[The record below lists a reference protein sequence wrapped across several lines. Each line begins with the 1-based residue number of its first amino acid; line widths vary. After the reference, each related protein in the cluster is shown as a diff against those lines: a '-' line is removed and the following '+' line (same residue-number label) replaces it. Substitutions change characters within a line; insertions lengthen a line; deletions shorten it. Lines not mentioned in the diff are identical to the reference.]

1 MKFGTMELLLIF
13 LIIFFVLGPEKTVL
27 AARKLGKF
35 LRTLKVYISSI
46 TGDLKETVEEP
57 LKDIASPI
65 TDLTSSIQQ
74 PVKDLTNAIQQPM
87 KDLADSMEQPMNEL
101 SQGIEQPINDLNR
114 SLSQVDVSIPA
125 AGAAAQATAQA
136 SKTKPVEETLNLD
149 ELEVAELDEP
159 ETNETVEEAAP

>member
-1 MKFGTMELLLIF
+1 MKIGTMELLLIF

-35 LRTLKVYISSI
+35 LRTVKVYISSI

-87 KDLADSMEQPMNEL
+87 KEFADSVEKPMNEL
-101 SQGIEQPINDLNR
+101 SAGIEKPLNELNQTMSR
-114 SLSQVDVSIPA
+114 VDVSISET
-125 AGAAAQATAQA
+125 AAAP
-136 SKTKPVEETLNLD
+136 KEKPAVKAKPAEEAINLD
-149 ELEVAELDEP
+149 ELEIAELDEP

>member
-1 MKFGTMELLLIF
+1 MKIGTMELLLIF

-35 LRTLKVYISSI
+35 LRTVKVYISSI

-74 PVKDLTNAIQQPM
+74 PM
-87 KDLADSMEQPMNEL
+87 KEFADSVEKPMNEL
-101 SQGIEQPINDLNR
+101 NAGIEKPLNELNQTMSR
-114 SLSQVDVSIPA
+114 VDVSIPET
-125 AGAAAQATAQA
+125 AAAP
-136 SKTKPVEETLNLD
+136 KEKPAVKAKPAEEAINLD
-149 ELEVAELDEP
+149 ELEIAELDEP